1 MEFMQSQGRLK
12 HNQQTLAT
20 SLNRDP
26 PVAPAC
32 NGLREQGL
40 RNSYLMFIS
49 RSRNA
54 FCLSKACA
62 HVFL

>member
-1 MEFMQSQGRLK
+1 MQSQERLK
-12 HNQQTLAT
+12 QNQQTLAT

-26 PVAPAC
+26 PIAQAC
-32 NGLREQGL
+32 NGLPEQGL
-40 RNSYLMFIS
+40 QNSYLVFIS